1 MHISEIFYSL
11 QGEGVLTGVPS
22 VFIRTAGCNLSC
34 PWCDTRHAWSREDA
48 AVWSVDKLL
57 DAVAR
62 WPQARHCVVTGGE
75 PTLQPELPELTRRLH
90 AAGLHVTIETNATR
104 LPPDGLVCDLASLSP
119 KLMAAG
125 SGAPPPDPD
134 VLRAWL
140 WRGEHQ
146 LKLVCSG
153 PGERREILALQE
165 ALGADLA
172 PGRLL
177 LMPLTLSD
185 PDASR
190 RCREAVAQLCL
201 EHGFR
206 YATRLDLD
214 LFGGRRGA

>member
-22 VFIRTAGCNLSC
+22 VFIRAAGCNLAC
-34 PWCDTRHAWSREDA
+34 PWCDTRHAWSREGA
-48 AVWSVDKLL
+48 AEWTVEGLL
-57 DAVAR
+57 GAVAR
-62 WPQARHCVVTGGE
+62 WPRARHCVVTGGE

-104 LPPDGLVCDLASLSP
+104 PPPDGLACDLASLSP
-119 KLMAAG
+119 KLGMTG
-125 SGAPPPDPD
+125 PGTPPLDLGI
-134 VLRAWL
+134 LRAWL
-140 WRGEHQ
+140 RRGEHQ

-153 PGERREILALQE
+153 PGDLREILALQE
-165 ALGADLA
+165 ALAGDLA
-172 PGRLL
+172 AGRLL
-177 LMPLTLSD
+177 LMPLTLPD

-206 YATRLDLD
+206 YATRLHLD